1 MASSNDISVN
11 AKVLIDNKGLGIVK
25 EIVHRGFDNFYL
37 VKLVDIDF
45 EVELPGER
53 LTTVNNDAA
62 NEVAGCQ

>member
-11 AKVLIDNKGLGIVK
+11 AKVSIDNKGLG
-25 EIVHRGFDNFYL
+25 NFYL

-53 LTTVNNDAA
+53 LTIVNNDAG
-62 NEVAGCQ
+62 NEDAGCQQTTE